1 MKVVIISQN
10 CYPYIGPRANRAT
23 ELAKE
28 FARQGHNV
36 NLYALLGDCNYDVFS
51 SETKVSV
58 RNLGV
63 SKYGLE
69 DNAQHKKRNV
79 FFKAFERLL
88 GRYFDFPK
96 CELKN
101 MTYRALK
108 TEKTADILVTI
119 AHPHTIHWGA
129 AKYVKRYSN
138 TIKTW
143 IADCGDPYMMNPH
156 FHYPWYFKYAEK
168 KWCQLCSFIT
178 VPIEEARNAYYPEFS
193 DKIRVI
199 PQGFDF
205 ESNRLAEYKP
215 NRVPTFAF
223 SGIFYEKLRDPHA
236 FLDYLCT
243 IERDFKFVIYIKDTP
258 YYRSAFHLDEY
269 QQKLGNCLEI
279 HDFVPRSV
287 LLYELSKMDFLIN
300 IRNVSGVQQPSKL
313 IDYALTRRP
322 ILEITSDFNERPAF
336 DQFLEGNYDNQ
347 IIVENLERYDVRN
360 IVKQMISLSEK
371 DEKNS

>member
-10 CYPYIGPRANRAT
+10 CYPYISPRANRAT

-36 NLYALLGDCNYDVFS
+36 ILYALLGGCNYDAFS

-88 GRYFDFPK
+88 GRYFDFPR
-96 CELKN
+96 CE
-101 MTYRALK
+101 MTKLVYHALK
-108 TEKTADILVTI
+108 SENSIDLLITI
-119 AHPHTIHWGA
+119 AFPHSIHLGA
-129 AKYVKRYSN
+129 ARFRKKHPKVIN
-138 TIKTW
+138 TW
-143 IADCGDPYMMNPH
+143 IADCGDPFMLNPH
-156 FHYPWYFKYAEK
+156 AHLPWYFEYVEK
-168 KWCQLCSFIT
+168 KWSRLCDFIT
-178 VPIEEARNAYYPEFS
+178 IPIEEARNAYYPEFS
-193 DKIRVI
+193 DKIQVI

-205 ESNRLAEYKP
+205 VNNHLSDYVP
-215 NRVPTFAF
+215 NKVPTFAF

-236 FLDYLCT
+236 FFDYLCT
-243 IERDFKFVIYIKDTP
+243 IEKDFKFVIYIKDTP
-258 YYRSAFHLDEY
+258 YYRSAFHLNEY
-269 QQKLGNCLEI
+269 QQKLGNRLEI
-279 HDFVPRSV
+279 HDFIPRSE
-287 LLYELSKMDFLIN
+287 LLFELSKMDFLIN